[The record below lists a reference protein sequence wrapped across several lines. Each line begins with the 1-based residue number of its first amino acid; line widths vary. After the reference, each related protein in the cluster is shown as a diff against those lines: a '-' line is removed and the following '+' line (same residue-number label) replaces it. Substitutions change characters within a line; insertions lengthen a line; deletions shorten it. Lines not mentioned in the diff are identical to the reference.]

1 MYRSA
6 FLGCGPRAR
15 GHAEA
20 YARITRAQR
29 VAACDVDEARLNRF
43 ADDFAIPHRY
53 RDAAEMLERERP
65 DLLHVVTNPN
75 LRVPLM
81 TLAEEHGVPA
91 AIVEKPIALDAT
103 DFRAITELSRRARTK
118 FVVNHQLRFHPK
130 VRELCRDVAEG
141 RIGAVR
147 LIDASARALLAE
159 QGTHIT
165 DLMFAFQGDRTP
177 ASLFGQVSG
186 ARRLADT
193 HPAPEMAQ
201 ASLALADGARGVI
214 QCGTNAPVVPEA
226 PGSIYMHKRIAV
238 YGTRGYV
245 EWRMEAW
252 ERLTLD
258 GGYEHG
264 RHPYAEE
271 DLLGQ
276 AVLTEAVCDWLD
288 DDARPHPNNLTTSLA
303 EFDVL
308 LALYASAL
316 RRAPVALPF
325 TPAEDLLPAL
335 RATLAV
341 ESGVPGQPG

>member
-20 YARITRAQR
+20 YARLTRAQA
-29 VAACDVDEARLNRF
+29 VAACDLDEARLNRF
-43 ADDFAIPHRY
+43 ADDFGITRRY
-53 RDAAEMLERERP
+53 TDAREMLERERP
-65 DLLHVVTNPN
+65 DLLHIVTNPG

-91 AIVEKPIALDAT
+91 AIVEKPIALDAS

-118 FVVNHQLRFHPK
+118 FVINHQLRFHPK
-130 VRELCRDVAEG
+130 VREFCRDVAEG
-141 RIGAVR
+141 RIGRVR

-159 QGTHIT
+159 QGTHVT
-165 DLMFAFQGDRTP
+165 DLMFAVQGDQAP
-177 ASLFGQVSG
+177 ASVFGQVSG
-186 ARRLADT
+186 ANRLADT
-193 HPAPEMAQ
+193 HAAPEMAQ
-201 ASLALADGARGVI
+201 ATLVLAQGAQGVI

-226 PGSIYMHKRIAV
+226 PSSIYMHKRIAV

-252 ERLTLD
+252 ERLTPEA
-258 GGYEHG
+258 GYEHG
-264 RHPYAEE
+264 RHSYAEE

-276 AVLTEAVCDWLD
+276 AALTEAVCDWLAD
-288 DDARPHPNNLTTSLA
+288 DTQVHPNNLATSLA
-303 EFDVL
+303 EVNVL
-308 LALYASAL
+308 LALYESAL

-325 TPAEDLLPAL
+325 APEEDLLPKL
-335 RATLAV
+335 RAALTV
-341 ESGVPGQPG
+341 R

>member
-43 ADDFAIPHRY
+43 ADDFGITRRY
-53 RDAAEMLERERP
+53 TDPREMLERERP
-65 DLLHVVTNPN
+65 DLLHIVTNPG

-81 TLAEEHGVPA
+81 TLADEHGVPA
-91 AIVEKPIALDAT
+91 AIVEKPIALDAA
-103 DFRAITELSRRARTK
+103 DFRAIAELARRARTK

-141 RIGAVR
+141 RIGTIR
-147 LIDASARALLAE
+147 LIDLSARANLSE
-159 QGTHIT
+159 QGTHVT
-165 DLMFAFQGDRTP
+165 DLMFAFQNDRAPT
-177 ASLFGQVSG
+177 AVFGQVSG
-186 ARRLADT
+186 GKRLAEA

-201 ASLALADGARGVI
+201 ASLVLADGARGVI

-226 PGSIYMHKRIAV
+226 PASIYMHKRIAV

-245 EWRMEAW
+245 EWRMDAW
-252 ERLTLD
+252 ERHTPD

-264 RHPYAEE
+264 SYRYPEE

-276 AVLTEAVCDWLD
+276 AALTEAVCDWLD
-288 DDARPHPNNLTTSLA
+288 DEARPHPNNLATSLA
-303 EFDVL
+303 EVNVL
-308 LALYASAL
+308 LAIYESAL
-316 RRAPVALPF
+316 HRAPVALPF
-325 TPAEDLLPAL
+325 APEEDLLPQL
-335 RATLAV
+335 RAALAV
-341 ESGVPGQPG
+341 R